1 MPRSKIVRRTSDEL
15 KEMRR
20 RGESRT
26 DWKRIRK
33 MRDKDIV
40 LDEDA
45 PEITEEMLRKAV
57 VVRRRKGSLTLRVDQ
72 DVLDWLRAQGR
83 GYQTRINA
91 LLRAYMEEAKKAS

>member
-1 MPRSKIVRRTSDEL
+1 MPRSRIVRRTSDQL

-26 DWKRIRK
+26 DWKRIRN

-40 LDEDA
+40 IDQDA

-57 VVRRRKGSLTLRVDQ
+57 IVRRRKGSLTLRVDQ
-72 DVLDWLRAQGR
+72 DVLDWLRSQGR

-91 LLRAYMEEAKKAS
+91 LLRAYMEAAKKAS